1 MSMVQLASMWRDAR
15 RIYPIYAALVAM
27 FDIGMEPCRDLE
39 SPINRSE
46 VAVMDRIQTWFDQV
60 DQKIEV
66 WQLRQLLQSSE
77 LSSDENLRALIQR
90 HLNIKE
96 KNITIRDKVDYLL
109 VQYYAHVSPQDSH
122 NTNITPGHV
131 MEVLFPVLG
140 YKETLVLPIHQEIEA
155 LLVELDKCKSLSD
168 MFKSGV
174 LGRSRSLKERA
185 GTHYFDP
192 AILILFTR
200 CNFLMRLV
208 FFRSMHAELHAIRQV
223 LHELQLKQVETVDC
237 TSVGMGANENL
248 DRIRELCHAWKEPF
262 RAAYSL
268 GDPFKQIVGL
278 RLAVETAMFAANQQP
293 KLVPKPI
300 QTESA
305 PFPVTIEPK
314 TSDANSA
321 ETQIR
326 DIPTHLSLME
336 PMKTSSV
343 DEVIASIPVSME
355 AQEAFVVQEIHATP
369 KITVVE
375 SNVTPVIA
383 TIVNQAEVGAPT
395 YKEAK
400 PPSSPSIPAPVKPA
414 LQKRTQTIDMA
425 SIRRITESETSKQ
438 QPPLSTSKKR
448 TTATAL
454 PNIPAKPVDDG
465 SADLDGCLKMIFNKI
480 RSVTAPGMTV
490 MRVDI
495 TGTPITL
502 ASWEVAAFARGID
515 DVSAALRRCV
525 GVRALLCVMLD
536 RLKSGAPADLPTTL
550 SLCHAEAALV
560 QEKVAK
566 AKDLNNI
573 DAAVNLAAT
582 AKRMLSTVEEAEKF
596 LAKM

>member
-1 MSMVQLASMWRDAR
+1 MWRDAR
-15 RIYPIYAALVAM
+15 RIYPLYAALVAT
-27 FDIGMEPCRDLE
+27 FDVGMEPCRDLE

-46 VAVMDRIQTWFDQV
+46 VVVMDRIQAWYDQV

-66 WQLRQLLQSSE
+66 WQLRQLLQTSE

-90 HLNIKE
+90 HLSFKE
-96 KNITIRDKVDYLL
+96 KNNTVRDKVDYLL

-122 NTNITPGHV
+122 NTAITPEHV

-140 YKETLVLPIHQEIEA
+140 YKETLVMPIHQEIEA

-174 LGRSRSLKERA
+174 LGRSRSLKDRA
-185 GTHYFDP
+185 GAHYFDP
-192 AILILFTR
+192 AMLILFTR
-200 CNFLMRLV
+200 CNFLVRLG
-208 FFRSMHAELHAIRQV
+208 FFRSMHAELHAIRHA
-223 LHELQLKQVETVDC
+223 LHELQMKQIETLDC
-237 TSVGMGANENL
+237 TSVGMGASENL
-248 DRIRELCHAWKEPF
+248 DRIRDLCHAWKEPF

-268 GDPFKQIVGL
+268 GDPFKHIVGL
-278 RLAVETAMFAANQQP
+278 RLAVEAALEAANQRPEPVPAPVLAEPVPDPEPRTQTDPAENQIQDVPAQIAQAEPLQPIEIPAPISSVMETPAVPVVQAVLVTPENQVVTPTTVPKSTPPTAAPVALSATQATVFALAQKEP
-293 KLVPKPI
+293 KL
-300 QTESA
+300 
-305 PFPVTIEPK
+305 
-314 TSDANSA
+314 
-321 ETQIR
+321 
-326 DIPTHLSLME
+326 
-336 PMKTSSV
+336 
-343 DEVIASIPVSME
+343 
-355 AQEAFVVQEIHATP
+355 
-369 KITVVE
+369 
-375 SNVTPVIA
+375 
-383 TIVNQAEVGAPT
+383 
-395 YKEAK
+395 
-400 PPSSPSIPAPVKPA
+400 PSSPSIPAPVKPA
-414 LQKRTQTIDMA
+414 LQKRTQIIDMT
-425 SIRRITESETSKQ
+425 SIRRIKESEISHPQTPSLVTKEQ
-438 QPPLSTSKKR
+438 
-448 TTATAL
+448 TATATTL
-454 PNIPAKPVDDG
+454 PDSPAKPVDDG

-495 TGTPITL
+495 TGTAITL

-566 AKDLNNI
+566 AKDMNNI

-582 AKRMLSTVEEAEKF
+582 AKRMLSTVDEAEKI